1 MLERLQRRRLLQPAR
16 TEPTPAL
23 FLDRDGVL
31 IEDVHHLCDPG
42 QVVLCPGSQ
51 ELLKEANQYGWAVVV
66 ITNQSGIARGYFDW
80 AAYEQVT
87 DELLRLLGPSA
98 PLAGVYA
105 NGHGP
110 DASAGSWRKP
120 SPAMLLEAER
130 ELNLDLTRSILV
142 GDRRSDL
149 QAGARAGVPILVHVL
164 TGHGLEERPGI
175 TAWAEG
181 NKEAWREN
189 PAAELWF
196 LDSLLTFP
204 PALLSQNS

>member
-66 ITNQSGIARGYFDW
+66 ITNQSGIARGYFNW
-80 AAYEQVT
+80 PAYERVT
-87 DELLRLLGPSA
+87 DQLLWLLGESA
-98 PLAGVYA
+98 PLAGIYA

-110 DASAGSWRKP
+110 DSPAGSWRKP
-120 SPAMLLEAER
+120 SPAMLLEAAL
-130 ELNLDLTRSILV
+130 ELNLDLNRSILV
-142 GDRRSDL
+142 GDRQSDL
-149 QAGARAGVPILVHVL
+149 EAGARARVQTLVHVM
-164 TGHGLEERPGI
+164 TGHGHKERAHVA
-175 TAWAEG
+175 AWG
-181 NKEAWREN
+181 QRELQLN
-189 PAAELWF
+189 AQNHSPEL
-196 LDSLLTFP
+196 LLLNSLLDFP
-204 PALLSQNS
+204 PALLR